1 MSQSALS
8 AFRQLFL
15 ILSVVVALG
24 LISLLSGCAS
34 PKAGV
39 PPPPDTLPSAASSS
53 CSEEHNR
60 VLLSAVAPILPG
72 AGLVRLHTLSTPS
85 TAWPEAGHEPFIN
98 INRDAVRV

>member
-1 MSQSALS
+1 MSQSAIS

-53 CSEEHNR
+53 YPEEHNR
-60 VLLSAVAPILPG
+60 VLLSAGAPVLPVT
-72 AGLVRLHTLSTPS
+72 ARMCPSALSLRGP
-85 TAWPEAGHEPFIN
+85 AQPDAGHEPFIT
-98 INRDAVRV
+98 INRDAARV